1 MLRPATQAKKL
12 LVATGNPGKLAEFS
26 ELLRDIPY
34 QITSLQGEGISLEI
48 EETGASY
55 EENARLKAEA
65 CARASG
71 LLTLADDSGL
81 EVDALNGE
89 PGPLSARYGGPGLS
103 DTERVQLLLAKL
115 VAVPDAQRTAR
126 FVCVIAVAE
135 PAYRPKAGRGRSG
148 RPGGAS
154 HLVRGECYGII
165 IREPRGSSG
174 FGYDPVFLL
183 PALGLTLAELS
194 SAQKNTVS
202 HRARAAQ
209 QARSVLVSLGGRR

>member
-12 LVATGNPGKLAEFS
+12 LVATGNPGKLAEYVD
-26 ELLRDIPY
+26 LLAGVPY
-34 QITSLQGEGISLEI
+34 QLTSLTAERITFEV
-48 EETGASY
+48 EENGTSY
-55 EENARLKAEA
+55 EENARLKAA
-65 CARASG
+65 AYAQASG

-103 DTERVQLLLAKL
+103 DAGRVQLLLAKL

-126 FVCVIAVAE
+126 FVCVIAIAE
-135 PAYRPKAGRGRSG
+135 
-148 RPGGAS
+148 PGGAS
-154 HLVRGECYGII
+154 HLVRGECHGII
-165 IREPRGSSG
+165 IREPRGTSG

-183 PALGLTLAELS
+183 PEPGLTLAELS
-194 SAQKNTVS
+194 QEQKNTVS

-209 QARSVLVSLGGRR
+209 QARSVLVSLAHEP

>member
-12 LVATGNPGKLAEFS
+12 LVATGNPGKLAEYVD
-26 ELLRDIPY
+26 LLAGVPY
-34 QITSLQGEGISLEI
+34 QLTSLTAERITFEV
-48 EETGASY
+48 EENGTSY
-55 EENARLKAEA
+55 EENARLKAA
-65 CARASG
+65 AYAQASG

-103 DTERVQLLLAKL
+103 DAGRVQLLLAKL

-126 FVCVIAVAE
+126 FVCVIAIAE
-135 PAYRPKAGRGRSG
+135 PA
-148 RPGGAS
+148 GAS
-154 HLVRGECYGII
+154 HLVRGECHGII
-165 IREPRGSSG
+165 IREPRGRSG

-183 PALGLTLAELS
+183 PEPGLTLAELS
-194 SAQKNTVS
+194 QEQKNTLS

-209 QARSVLVSLGGRR
+209 QARSVLVSLAHEP

>member
-1 MLRPATQAKKL
+1 MLRPATQARKL
-12 LVATGNPGKLAEFS
+12 LVATGNPGKLAEFA

-34 QITSLQGEGISLEI
+34 QITSLQGEGLSLEI
-48 EETGASY
+48 EETGTSY
-55 EENARLKAEA
+55 QENARLKAEA
-65 CARASG
+65 YARASG

-103 DTERVQLLLAKL
+103 DAERVQLLLAKL

-126 FVCVIAVAE
+126 FVCVIAIAE
-135 PAYRPKAGRGRSG
+135 
-148 RPGGAS
+148 PGGAA
-154 HLVRGECYGII
+154 HLVRGECHGRI

-174 FGYDPVFLL
+174 FGYDPVFLV
-183 PALGLTLAELS
+183 PELGLTLAELS
-194 SAQKNTVS
+194 PAQKNTVS

-209 QARSVLVSLGGRR
+209 QARSVLMSLAGRE